1 MMKLR
6 RIPVLLVALL
16 GTSLSVVAKDSHPI
30 MYKGV
35 YTVGFEVNAFT
46 PCNDTKDYWLY
57 SENDALADIDAN
69 LLDQIANGKGDE
81 PYLSVYL
88 EFDGVNEGKSDGDG
102 FDSEYDGVI
111 NASKVR
117 LSSKVIPNNCK
128 IHSH

>member
-1 MMKLR
+1 MKLW
-6 RIPVLLVALL
+6 RIPVLLIALL
-16 GTSLSVVAKDSHPI
+16 GTNLSVMAKDNHPI

-102 FDSEYDGVI
+102 FDGEYDGVI

-128 IHSH
+128 STLTK

>member
-1 MMKLR
+1 MMKLW

-16 GTSLSVVAKDSHPI
+16 GASLSVMAKDTHPI
-30 MYKGV
+30 LYKGV

-46 PCNDTKDYWLY
+46 PCNSTKDYWLY
-57 SENDALADIDAN
+57 SENDALADIDAD

-102 FDSEYDGVI
+102 FDGEYDGVI
-111 NASKVR
+111 NAYKVR
-117 LSSKVIPNNCK
+117 LSSKAIPNNCK

>member
-1 MMKLR
+1 MMKLW

-16 GTSLSVVAKDSHPI
+16 GTSLSVMAKDTPPI
-30 MYKGV
+30 LYKGV

-46 PCNDTKDYWLY
+46 PCNGTKDYWLY
-57 SENDALADIDAN
+57 SENDALADIDAD

-111 NASKVR
+111 NAYKVR
-117 LSSKVIPNNCK
+117 LSSKAIPNNCK